1 LLATCSSDLSIKIWN
16 FDTLTC
22 IKTLNGHEHTVSSV
36 EFSNDGNF
44 IYSCS
49 RDKTIKLWEISTGNC
64 KKTLSGH
71 NEWVRAISLN
81 TAGTLIASCSDDE
94 TIIVW
99 NLETGMEN
107 YSFSGHENK
116 IESILF
122 VKNNISVS
130 NIFNSDYVES
140 FSKSLNSDETLE
152 KVENEKSSET
162 PNENINLI
170 DLNKIILEK
179 AKTKMNTPSSNKKDV
194 KINKEYLISASRDK
208 NIKLW
213 DVFASSCI
221 FTFVGHD
228 NWVRSV
234 VIHPNG
240 KYFVSC
246 SDDKSIRF
254 WDLKT
259 GRCVKKLVD
268 AHDRFVTSIA
278 IGVKFPL
285 MASGS
290 NDYLIKIWDC
300 K

>member
-1 LLATCSSDLSIKIWN
+1 
-16 FDTLTC
+16 
-22 IKTLNGHEHTVSSV
+22 
-36 EFSNDGNF
+36 
-44 IYSCS
+44 
-49 RDKTIKLWEISTGNC
+49 
-64 KKTLSGH
+64 
-71 NEWVRAISLN
+71 
-81 TAGTLIASCSDDE
+81 
-94 TIIVW
+94 
-99 NLETGMEN
+99 MEN

-116 IESILF
+116 IESIVF
-122 VKNNISVS
+122 VKNNISIS
-130 NIFNSDYVES
+130 NIYNSDYVES
-140 FSKSLNSDETLE
+140 FSKSLNSDSNYPLE
-152 KVENEKSSET
+152 KIENEKSNET
-162 PNENINLI
+162 NNENVNLI
-170 DLNKIILEK
+170 DLNKLILEK
-179 AKTKMNTPSSNKKDV
+179 AKTKINNPPTNNKEL

-208 NIKLW
+208 TIKLW

-234 VIHPNG
+234 IVHPNG
-240 KYFVSC
+240 KYIVSC
-246 SDDKSIRF
+246 SDDKSIRV

-259 GRCVKKLVD
+259 GRCVKKLAD

>member
-1 LLATCSSDLSIKIWN
+1 
-16 FDTLTC
+16 LT
-22 IKTLNGHEHTVSSV
+22 
-36 EFSNDGNF
+36 
-44 IYSCS
+44 
-49 RDKTIKLWEISTGNC
+49 
-64 KKTLSGH
+64 GH

-81 TAGTLIASCSDDE
+81 TAGTLLASCSDDE

-99 NLETGMEN
+99 NLETGIEN

-116 IESILF
+116 IESIVF
-122 VKNNISVS
+122 VKNNASIS

-140 FSKSLNSDETLE
+140 FSKSLNSDITSISNE
-152 KVENEKSSET
+152 KTENEKNDNT
-162 PNENINLI
+162 TDNVNLI

-179 AKTKMNTPSSNKKDV
+179 AKTKLNNPTTNTKEV
-194 KINKEYLISASRDK
+194 KINKEYIISASRDK
-208 NIKLW
+208 TMKLW

-221 FTFVGHD
+221 FTFTGHD
-228 NWVRSV
+228 NWVRSIV
-234 VIHPNG
+234 VHPNG
-240 KYFVSC
+240 KYIVSC
-246 SDDKSIRF
+246 SDDKSIRV
-254 WDLKT
+254 WDLRT
-259 GRCVKKLVD
+259 GRCAKKLVD